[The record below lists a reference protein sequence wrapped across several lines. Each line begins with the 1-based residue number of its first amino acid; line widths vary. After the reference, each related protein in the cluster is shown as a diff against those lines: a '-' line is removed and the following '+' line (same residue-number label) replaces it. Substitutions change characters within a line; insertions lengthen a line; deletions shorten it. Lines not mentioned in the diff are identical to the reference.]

1 MAHPGGIQTLLYILD
16 VMLNFQLRM
25 YDKSLKVRL
34 KKGTKNEERTFS
46 IILDN
51 NFKHDME

>member
-1 MAHPGGIQTLLYILD
+1 
-16 VMLNFQLRM
+16 MLNFQLRM